1 MQIKSLKEYALVV
14 ADTVVITKTSARVL
28 TKHHK
33 SLSEVSF
40 TINDTI
46 EDDDNGNDF
55 VVNNHDDDV
64 DENCNVYDGDNYDG
78 DESRD
83 ETVIRKGDTVLMQN
97 QSSSKTQVA
106 FCHVQLDNEA
116 NELHNE
122 EMTRASLGSPRTDKN
137 TNSVQSQTKKHN
149 ESGYNHQS
157 AYYWR
162 PSSSSRSSGMSENN
176 CVVVLHDSEAEHK
189 QKITRLLA
197 VRSYH
202 LPGYNCCQDYISWFK
217 NNHPLLGLCCRNKL
231 NPIGTS
237 PRIIILFSSIFFGLI
252 ATNLVF
258 LFFRYYDGN
267 SVVKIDIGDD
277 PDAYLSHFEVSA
289 ESIVLWTLGGIVHS
303 VVDLALWYLTA
314 CACCL
319 PVSI

>member
-1 MQIKSLKEYALVV
+1 MRRS
-14 ADTVVITKTSARVL
+14 DL
-28 TKHHK
+28 TR
-33 SLSEVSF
+33 LS
-40 TINDTI
+40 T
-46 EDDDNGNDF
+46 
-55 VVNNHDDDV
+55 
-64 DENCNVYDGDNYDG
+64 
-78 DESRD
+78 
-83 ETVIRKGDTVLMQN
+83 
-97 QSSSKTQVA
+97 QSSS
-106 FCHVQLDNEA
+106 H
-116 NELHNE
+116 
-122 EMTRASLGSPRTDKN
+122 
-137 TNSVQSQTKKHN
+137 
-149 ESGYNHQS
+149 
-157 AYYWR
+157 
-162 PSSSSRSSGMSENN
+162 SSRMGRNSTRIQTEN
-176 CVVVLHDSEAEHK
+176 SEAEHN
-189 QKITRLLA
+189 QKVTRLLA

-267 SVVKIDIGDD
+267 NYSVVKIDIGDD